1 MIFVAEGKIKIR
13 IKLFRVEERV
23 FIQTL

>member
-13 IKLFRVEERV
+13 IKIYREEERV